1 MKTLGGELVVSE
13 LDVQFTGE
21 PIWFVIGPVPPVDDD
36 GLGAIMDEIASGGPK
51 YRLGLMPTRSTQSWR
66 VVSNP
71 GQAAVLPP
79 CSLGCRDFEE
89 VVANAEKTHPDIP
102 FAVWR
107 CGEYLCVYADH
118 GIGDGRLFVRLLL
131 ALTKSVVP
139 ADSVFGQSRITRH
152 PFALALSTG
161 LRHRPAAVSRG
172 CWELAQSL
180 AVRVRKRAP
189 LPPQPPSAPKSIESS
204 AVWSARDKPST
215 VWMSSGPDFMTGLR
229 KYRDELHPGVSTT
242 AMVMFFI
249 CESLTS
255 AGIDLSPDVGILTDL
270 RRFLPA
276 ESTTWANFV
285 SVVDVPFSTGT
296 RPEEFAAHLRHE
308 VLSYR
313 SMFKL
318 AAGLMVS
325 KARYAWFG
333 QRARPRHAEA
343 PESTDESQTT
353 TLTLTELTKPGVGS
367 EIGWTDAR
375 QAQFAVL
382 IDPAARQHLVIV
394 VHPPTADRVQI
405 TARFFASHADPDTI
419 RRALKNALNTPWESH
434 ATAATED
441 GRNQS
446 SSY

>member
-1 MKTLGGELVVSE
+1 MKRLGGELVQPVGE
-13 LDVQFTGE
+13 LDVYFTGE
-21 PIWFVIGPVPPVDDD
+21 PIWFVLGPVPSIDD
-36 GLGAIMDEIASGGPK
+36 GDLAAIMDEIASGGTN
-51 YRLGLMPTRSTQSWR
+51 YRLGLIPSRSTQFWR
-66 VVSNP
+66 VVSKP
-71 GQAAVLPP
+71 GRGAVLPP

-89 VVANAEKTHPDIP
+89 VMANAEKTHPDIP

-131 ALTKSVVP
+131 ALTQSV
-139 ADSVFGQSRITRH
+139 DSVFGQSRITRR
-152 PFALALSTG
+152 PFALALWAG

-172 CWELAQSL
+172 GWELAQSL
-180 AVRVRKRAP
+180 AARARKRAP
-189 LPPQPPSAPKSIESS
+189 GPSQPPSAPESIEVSP
-204 AVWSARDKPST
+204 VWSAKDKPST
-215 VWMSSGPDFMTGLR
+215 VWMSSGPDFVTGLR

-242 AMVMFFI
+242 AMVMYFI
-249 CESLTS
+249 CKSLKS

-276 ESTTWANFV
+276 DSTTWANFV
-285 SVVDVPFSTGT
+285 SVVDVPFTTGT
-296 RPEEFAAHLRHE
+296 SPEDFAAHIRRE

-318 AAGLMVS
+318 AASLMVS

-333 QRARPRHAEA
+333 QRARPHHAEA
-343 PESTDESQTT
+343 PESADERQTT
-353 TLTLTELTKPGVGS
+353 TLTLTELTKPGAGS
-367 EIGWTDAR
+367 EIGWADAR
-375 QAQFAVL
+375 QARFAVL

-394 VHPPTADRVQI
+394 VHPPTEDRVQI

-419 RRALKNALNTPWESH
+419 RRALKNALNKPWESD
-434 ATAATED
+434 ATAVTED